1 MPRYALPI
9 AGRIILQL
17 GRDRRTLALIVLA
30 PIVVMTLI
38 GLSFP
43 DKSQLNYIAPALL
56 ATVALF
62 FSFLIT
68 GVSFLRERSQGTLE
82 RLMASPVSRLD
93 VVLGYLLGLF
103 VFALLQTLIIFF
115 FTIYV
120 LGVTYRGDL
129 WQILVFQLVVIMG
142 SVNLGIFTS
151 TFARNEFQVIQFI
164 PIIILPQVFLG
175 GILWPVEQMP
185 TYLQWLSDI
194 LPLTYAVRGLRDIM
208 LSGKGLLD
216 VGLELGVLA
225 GFTVLTSILA
235 ALTLRRGTN

>member
-9 AGRIILQL
+9 ARRIILQL

-30 PIVVMTLI
+30 PVLVMTLI

-43 DKSQLNYIAPALL
+43 DKSQLDYIAPALL

-82 RLMASPVSRLD
+82 RLLASPVSRLD
-93 VVLGYLLGLF
+93 VALGYLLGLF

-120 LGVTYRGDL
+120 LGVTYHGAL
-129 WQILVFQLVVIMG
+129 WQIIVFQLVIITG

-164 PIIILPQVFLG
+164 PIIILPQIFLG

-185 TYLQWLSDI
+185 EYLQYLSNV

-208 LSGKGLLD
+208 LYGNTLWDVRLD
-216 VGLELGVLA
+216 FLVLII
-225 GFTVLTSILA
+225 FTLITTALA
-235 ALTLRRGTN
+235 SLTLKRGVS

>member
-1 MPRYALPI
+1 MPKYALPI

-17 GRDRRTLALIVLA
+17 GRDRRTLALIVMA
-30 PIVVMTLI
+30 PVLVMTLI

-43 DKSQLNYIAPALL
+43 DKSQLDYIAPALL

-82 RLMASPVSRLD
+82 RLMASPVSRFD
-93 VVLGYLLGLF
+93 VALGYLLGLF

-129 WQILVFQLVVIMG
+129 WQILVFQLVIITG

-164 PIIILPQVFLG
+164 PIIILPQIFLG
-175 GILWPVEQMP
+175 GILWSVEQMP
-185 TYLQWLSDI
+185 RYLQYLSNV

-208 LSGKGLLD
+208 LNGLSLWDVRLD
-216 VGLELGVLA
+216 FIVLVAFTLLTTVLA
-225 GFTVLTSILA
+225 SI
-235 ALTLRRGTN
+235 TLKRGVN